1 MFYVICTLIA
11 MLLSSFA
18 IINSNSIGIAF
29 AQNISGV
36 NTFNLTIDDQ
46 KYPLMYNITGGEVSS
61 ITADRA
67 QSTLLINIA
76 SREDGTLT
84 IELPRN
90 VIDSK
95 AQGNTDEEYAVF
107 VDDQPNDFDET
118 TNNNEAR
125 VLEIGFDNG
134 AEQIEIAGTQ
144 IAAIDATDATATEA
158 DNATTITT
166 QGDTTTITTGGPT
179 VITEDNATEATA
191 TGGDTPNATGPTTVT
206 ASNTFDL
213 TIDDQTYP
221 LMYNIT
227 GGEVSSIT
235 ADRAQSTLLINVASR
250 EDGTLTIEL
259 PRNVIDSKAQGNTDE
274 EYAVFVDD
282 QPNDF
287 EETTNNNEARVLEI
301 GFDNGAEQIEIAG
314 TQIAAIDATGATA
327 TEADNATTITTQGDT
342 TTITTGGPT
351 VITEDNATGATATG
365 GETANAT
372 DSRIVTA
379 SNTFNLTIDDQKY
392 PLMYNITG
400 GEVSSITADRAQ
412 STLLINV
419 ASRED
424 GTLTIELP
432 RNVIDSKAQGNT
444 DEEYAVFVDD
454 QPNDFDET
462 TNNNE
467 ARVLEIGFDNGA
479 EQIEIAGTQI
489 AAIDATDAT
498 ATEADNATTITTEGN
513 TTTITTGGPTVITE
527 DNATEATATGGD
539 TPNATGPT
547 TVTASNTFDLTIDDQ
562 TYPLMYNITG
572 GEVSSITADRAQ
584 STLLINIASRED
596 GTLTIELPRNVIDS
610 KAQGNT
616 DEEYAVFVD
625 DQPNDFDETT
635 NNNEARVL
643 EIGFDNGAEQIEIA
657 GTQIAA
663 IDATD
668 ATATEADN
676 ATTITTEGNT
686 TTITT
691 GGPTVITEDNATE
704 ATATGGD
711 TPNATGPTTV
721 TASNT
726 FDLTIDDQTYPLMY
740 NITGGEVSSITA
752 DRAQST
758 LLINIASRED
768 GTLTIELPRNVIDS
782 KAQGNTDEEYAVF
795 VDDQPND
802 FEETT
807 NNNEARVLE
816 IGFDNGAEQIEIA
829 GTQIIPEFGP
839 ISAIILAISIIGFI
853 IAATKYNK
861 LSLIPKH

>member
-46 KYPLMYNITGGEVSS
+46 K
-61 ITADRA
+61 
-67 QSTLLINIA
+67 
-76 SREDGTLT
+76 
-84 IELPRN
+84 
-90 VIDSK
+90 
-95 AQGNTDEEYAVF
+95 
-107 VDDQPNDFDET
+107 
-118 TNNNEAR
+118 
-125 VLEIGFDNG
+125 
-134 AEQIEIAGTQ
+134 
-144 IAAIDATDATATEA
+144 
-158 DNATTITT
+158 
-166 QGDTTTITTGGPT
+166 
-179 VITEDNATEATA
+179 
-191 TGGDTPNATGPTTVT
+191 
-206 ASNTFDL
+206 
-213 TIDDQTYP
+213 YP

-351 VITEDNATGATATG
+351 VITGDNATGATATG
-365 GETANAT
+365 GDTANAT
-372 DSRIVTA
+372 DSRTVTA

-489 AAIDATDAT
+489 
-498 ATEADNATTITTEGN
+498 
-513 TTTITTGGPTVITE
+513 
-527 DNATEATATGGD
+527 
-539 TPNATGPT
+539 
-547 TVTASNTFDLTIDDQ
+547 
-562 TYPLMYNITG
+562 
-572 GEVSSITADRAQ
+572 
-584 STLLINIASRED
+584 
-596 GTLTIELPRNVIDS
+596 
-610 KAQGNT
+610 
-616 DEEYAVFVD
+616 
-625 DQPNDFDETT
+625 
-635 NNNEARVL
+635 
-643 EIGFDNGAEQIEIA
+643 
-657 GTQIAA
+657 
-663 IDATD
+663 
-668 ATATEADN
+668 
-676 ATTITTEGNT
+676 
-686 TTITT
+686 
-691 GGPTVITEDNATE
+691 
-704 ATATGGD
+704 
-711 TPNATGPTTV
+711 
-721 TASNT
+721 
-726 FDLTIDDQTYPLMY
+726 
-740 NITGGEVSSITA
+740 
-752 DRAQST
+752 
-758 LLINIASRED
+758 
-768 GTLTIELPRNVIDS
+768 
-782 KAQGNTDEEYAVF
+782 
-795 VDDQPND
+795 
-802 FEETT
+802 
-807 NNNEARVLE
+807 
-816 IGFDNGAEQIEIA
+816 
-829 GTQIIPEFGP
+829 IPEFGH
-839 ISAIILAISIIGFI
+839 ISAIILAISIMGFI

-861 LSLIPKH
+861 LSFIPKH

>member
-1 MFYVICTLIA
+1 MFYGIYTLIA

-18 IINSNSIGIAF
+18 IINSNIIVIAF
-29 AQNISGV
+29 AQNIS
-36 NTFNLTIDDQ
+36 
-46 KYPLMYNITGGEVSS
+46 
-61 ITADRA
+61 
-67 QSTLLINIA
+67 
-76 SREDGTLT
+76 
-84 IELPRN
+84 
-90 VIDSK
+90 
-95 AQGNTDEEYAVF
+95 
-107 VDDQPNDFDET
+107 
-118 TNNNEAR
+118 
-125 VLEIGFDNG
+125 
-134 AEQIEIAGTQ
+134 
-144 IAAIDATDATATEA
+144 DA
-158 DNATTITT
+158 
-166 QGDTTTITTGGPT
+166 
-179 VITEDNATEATA
+179 
-191 TGGDTPNATGPTTVT
+191 
-206 ASNTFDL
+206 
-213 TIDDQTYP
+213 
-221 LMYNIT
+221 
-227 GGEVSSIT
+227 
-235 ADRAQSTLLINVASR
+235 
-250 EDGTLTIEL
+250 
-259 PRNVIDSKAQGNTDE
+259 
-274 EYAVFVDD
+274 
-282 QPNDF
+282 
-287 EETTNNNEARVLEI
+287 
-301 GFDNGAEQIEIAG
+301 
-314 TQIAAIDATGATA
+314 
-327 TEADNATTITTQGDT
+327 
-342 TTITTGGPT
+342 
-351 VITEDNATGATATG
+351 
-365 GETANAT
+365 
-372 DSRIVTA
+372 
-379 SNTFNLTIDDQKY
+379 
-392 PLMYNITG
+392 
-400 GEVSSITADRAQ
+400 
-412 STLLINV
+412 
-419 ASRED
+419 
-424 GTLTIELP
+424 
-432 RNVIDSKAQGNT
+432 
-444 DEEYAVFVDD
+444 
-454 QPNDFDET
+454 
-462 TNNNE
+462 
-467 ARVLEIGFDNGA
+467 
-479 EQIEIAGTQI
+479 
-489 AAIDATDAT
+489 
-498 ATEADNATTITTEGN
+498 
-513 TTTITTGGPTVITE
+513 
-527 DNATEATATGGD
+527 
-539 TPNATGPT
+539 
-547 TVTASNTFDLTIDDQ
+547 NTFDLTIDDQ

-625 DQPNDFDETT
+625 DQPNDFEETT

-691 GGPTVITEDNATE
+691 EGDTTTITTGGPTVITEDNATD

-711 TPNATGPTTV
+711 TPNATGPTNV

-861 LSLIPKH
+861 LSFIPKH

>member
-1 MFYVICTLIA
+1 MFYGIYTLIA
-11 MLLSSFA
+11 MLLSSFV
-18 IINSNSIGIAF
+18 IINSNIIVIAF
-29 AQNISGV
+29 AQNIS
-36 NTFNLTIDDQ
+36 
-46 KYPLMYNITGGEVSS
+46 
-61 ITADRA
+61 
-67 QSTLLINIA
+67 
-76 SREDGTLT
+76 
-84 IELPRN
+84 
-90 VIDSK
+90 
-95 AQGNTDEEYAVF
+95 
-107 VDDQPNDFDET
+107 
-118 TNNNEAR
+118 
-125 VLEIGFDNG
+125 
-134 AEQIEIAGTQ
+134 
-144 IAAIDATDATATEA
+144 DA
-158 DNATTITT
+158 
-166 QGDTTTITTGGPT
+166 
-179 VITEDNATEATA
+179 
-191 TGGDTPNATGPTTVT
+191 
-206 ASNTFDL
+206 
-213 TIDDQTYP
+213 
-221 LMYNIT
+221 
-227 GGEVSSIT
+227 
-235 ADRAQSTLLINVASR
+235 
-250 EDGTLTIEL
+250 
-259 PRNVIDSKAQGNTDE
+259 
-274 EYAVFVDD
+274 
-282 QPNDF
+282 
-287 EETTNNNEARVLEI
+287 
-301 GFDNGAEQIEIAG
+301 
-314 TQIAAIDATGATA
+314 
-327 TEADNATTITTQGDT
+327 
-342 TTITTGGPT
+342 
-351 VITEDNATGATATG
+351 
-365 GETANAT
+365 
-372 DSRIVTA
+372 
-379 SNTFNLTIDDQKY
+379 
-392 PLMYNITG
+392 
-400 GEVSSITADRAQ
+400 
-412 STLLINV
+412 
-419 ASRED
+419 
-424 GTLTIELP
+424 
-432 RNVIDSKAQGNT
+432 
-444 DEEYAVFVDD
+444 
-454 QPNDFDET
+454 
-462 TNNNE
+462 
-467 ARVLEIGFDNGA
+467 
-479 EQIEIAGTQI
+479 
-489 AAIDATDAT
+489 
-498 ATEADNATTITTEGN
+498 
-513 TTTITTGGPTVITE
+513 
-527 DNATEATATGGD
+527 
-539 TPNATGPT
+539 
-547 TVTASNTFDLTIDDQ
+547 NTFDLTIDDQ

-625 DQPNDFDETT
+625 DQPSNFEETT

-676 ATTITTEGNT
+676 ATTITTEGDTTTITTEGDT

-691 GGPTVITEDNATE
+691 GGPTVITEENATN

-861 LSLIPKH
+861 LSFIPKH

>member
-1 MFYVICTLIA
+1 MFYGICTLIA

-46 KYPLMYNITGGEVSS
+46 K
-61 ITADRA
+61 
-67 QSTLLINIA
+67 
-76 SREDGTLT
+76 
-84 IELPRN
+84 
-90 VIDSK
+90 
-95 AQGNTDEEYAVF
+95 
-107 VDDQPNDFDET
+107 
-118 TNNNEAR
+118 
-125 VLEIGFDNG
+125 
-134 AEQIEIAGTQ
+134 
-144 IAAIDATDATATEA
+144 
-158 DNATTITT
+158 
-166 QGDTTTITTGGPT
+166 
-179 VITEDNATEATA
+179 
-191 TGGDTPNATGPTTVT
+191 
-206 ASNTFDL
+206 
-213 TIDDQTYP
+213 YP

-372 DSRIVTA
+372 DSRTVTA

-419 ASRED
+419 
-424 GTLTIELP
+424 
-432 RNVIDSKAQGNT
+432 
-444 DEEYAVFVDD
+444 
-454 QPNDFDET
+454 
-462 TNNNE
+462 
-467 ARVLEIGFDNGA
+467 
-479 EQIEIAGTQI
+479 
-489 AAIDATDAT
+489 
-498 ATEADNATTITTEGN
+498 
-513 TTTITTGGPTVITE
+513 
-527 DNATEATATGGD
+527 
-539 TPNATGPT
+539 
-547 TVTASNTFDLTIDDQ
+547 
-562 TYPLMYNITG
+562 
-572 GEVSSITADRAQ
+572 
-584 STLLINIASRED
+584 
-596 GTLTIELPRNVIDS
+596 
-610 KAQGNT
+610 
-616 DEEYAVFVD
+616 
-625 DQPNDFDETT
+625 
-635 NNNEARVL
+635 
-643 EIGFDNGAEQIEIA
+643 
-657 GTQIAA
+657 
-663 IDATD
+663 
-668 ATATEADN
+668 
-676 ATTITTEGNT
+676 
-686 TTITT
+686 
-691 GGPTVITEDNATE
+691 
-704 ATATGGD
+704 
-711 TPNATGPTTV
+711 
-721 TASNT
+721 
-726 FDLTIDDQTYPLMY
+726 
-740 NITGGEVSSITA
+740 
-752 DRAQST
+752 
-758 LLINIASRED
+758 ASRED

-861 LSLIPKH
+861 LSFIPKH

>member
-46 KYPLMYNITGGEVSS
+46 K
-61 ITADRA
+61 
-67 QSTLLINIA
+67 
-76 SREDGTLT
+76 
-84 IELPRN
+84 
-90 VIDSK
+90 
-95 AQGNTDEEYAVF
+95 
-107 VDDQPNDFDET
+107 
-118 TNNNEAR
+118 
-125 VLEIGFDNG
+125 
-134 AEQIEIAGTQ
+134 
-144 IAAIDATDATATEA
+144 
-158 DNATTITT
+158 
-166 QGDTTTITTGGPT
+166 
-179 VITEDNATEATA
+179 
-191 TGGDTPNATGPTTVT
+191 
-206 ASNTFDL
+206 
-213 TIDDQTYP
+213 YP

-351 VITEDNATGATATG
+351 VITGDNATGATATG
-365 GETANAT
+365 GDTANAT
-372 DSRIVTA
+372 DSR
-379 SNTFNLTIDDQKY
+379 
-392 PLMYNITG
+392 
-400 GEVSSITADRAQ
+400 
-412 STLLINV
+412 
-419 ASRED
+419 
-424 GTLTIELP
+424 
-432 RNVIDSKAQGNT
+432 
-444 DEEYAVFVDD
+444 
-454 QPNDFDET
+454 
-462 TNNNE
+462 
-467 ARVLEIGFDNGA
+467 
-479 EQIEIAGTQI
+479 
-489 AAIDATDAT
+489 
-498 ATEADNATTITTEGN
+498 
-513 TTTITTGGPTVITE
+513 
-527 DNATEATATGGD
+527 
-539 TPNATGPT
+539 

-802 FEETT
+802 FDETT

-829 GTQIIPEFGP
+829 GTQIIPEFGH
-839 ISAIILAISIIGFI
+839 ISAIILAISIMGFI

-861 LSLIPKH
+861 LSFIPKH

>member
-1 MFYVICTLIA
+1 MFYGIYTLIA

-18 IINSNSIGIAF
+18 IINSNIIVIAF
-29 AQNISGV
+29 AQNIS
-36 NTFNLTIDDQ
+36 
-46 KYPLMYNITGGEVSS
+46 
-61 ITADRA
+61 
-67 QSTLLINIA
+67 
-76 SREDGTLT
+76 
-84 IELPRN
+84 
-90 VIDSK
+90 
-95 AQGNTDEEYAVF
+95 
-107 VDDQPNDFDET
+107 
-118 TNNNEAR
+118 
-125 VLEIGFDNG
+125 
-134 AEQIEIAGTQ
+134 
-144 IAAIDATDATATEA
+144 DA
-158 DNATTITT
+158 
-166 QGDTTTITTGGPT
+166 
-179 VITEDNATEATA
+179 
-191 TGGDTPNATGPTTVT
+191 
-206 ASNTFDL
+206 
-213 TIDDQTYP
+213 
-221 LMYNIT
+221 
-227 GGEVSSIT
+227 
-235 ADRAQSTLLINVASR
+235 
-250 EDGTLTIEL
+250 
-259 PRNVIDSKAQGNTDE
+259 
-274 EYAVFVDD
+274 
-282 QPNDF
+282 
-287 EETTNNNEARVLEI
+287 
-301 GFDNGAEQIEIAG
+301 
-314 TQIAAIDATGATA
+314 
-327 TEADNATTITTQGDT
+327 
-342 TTITTGGPT
+342 
-351 VITEDNATGATATG
+351 
-365 GETANAT
+365 
-372 DSRIVTA
+372 
-379 SNTFNLTIDDQKY
+379 
-392 PLMYNITG
+392 
-400 GEVSSITADRAQ
+400 
-412 STLLINV
+412 
-419 ASRED
+419 
-424 GTLTIELP
+424 
-432 RNVIDSKAQGNT
+432 
-444 DEEYAVFVDD
+444 
-454 QPNDFDET
+454 
-462 TNNNE
+462 
-467 ARVLEIGFDNGA
+467 
-479 EQIEIAGTQI
+479 
-489 AAIDATDAT
+489 
-498 ATEADNATTITTEGN
+498 
-513 TTTITTGGPTVITE
+513 
-527 DNATEATATGGD
+527 
-539 TPNATGPT
+539 
-547 TVTASNTFDLTIDDQ
+547 NTFDLTIDDQ

-625 DQPNDFDETT
+625 DQPNDFEETT

-668 ATATEADN
+668 STATEADN
-676 ATTITTEGNT
+676 ATTITTEGDTTTITTEGDT

-691 GGPTVITEDNATE
+691 GGPTVITEDNAAN

-711 TPNATGPTTV
+711 TPNATRPTTV

-861 LSLIPKH
+861 LSFIPKH

>member
-1 MFYVICTLIA
+1 MFYGICTLIA

-67 QSTLLINIA
+67 QSTLLINI
-76 SREDGTLT
+76 
-84 IELPRN
+84 
-90 VIDSK
+90 
-95 AQGNTDEEYAVF
+95 
-107 VDDQPNDFDET
+107 
-118 TNNNEAR
+118 
-125 VLEIGFDNG
+125 
-134 AEQIEIAGTQ
+134 
-144 IAAIDATDATATEA
+144 
-158 DNATTITT
+158 
-166 QGDTTTITTGGPT
+166 
-179 VITEDNATEATA
+179 
-191 TGGDTPNATGPTTVT
+191 
-206 ASNTFDL
+206 
-213 TIDDQTYP
+213 
-221 LMYNIT
+221 
-227 GGEVSSIT
+227 
-235 ADRAQSTLLINVASR
+235 ASR

-365 GETANAT
+365 GDTANAT
-372 DSRIVTA
+372 DSRTVTA

-419 ASRED
+419 
-424 GTLTIELP
+424 
-432 RNVIDSKAQGNT
+432 
-444 DEEYAVFVDD
+444 
-454 QPNDFDET
+454 
-462 TNNNE
+462 
-467 ARVLEIGFDNGA
+467 
-479 EQIEIAGTQI
+479 
-489 AAIDATDAT
+489 
-498 ATEADNATTITTEGN
+498 
-513 TTTITTGGPTVITE
+513 
-527 DNATEATATGGD
+527 
-539 TPNATGPT
+539 
-547 TVTASNTFDLTIDDQ
+547 
-562 TYPLMYNITG
+562 
-572 GEVSSITADRAQ
+572 
-584 STLLINIASRED
+584 
-596 GTLTIELPRNVIDS
+596 
-610 KAQGNT
+610 
-616 DEEYAVFVD
+616 
-625 DQPNDFDETT
+625 
-635 NNNEARVL
+635 
-643 EIGFDNGAEQIEIA
+643 
-657 GTQIAA
+657 
-663 IDATD
+663 
-668 ATATEADN
+668 
-676 ATTITTEGNT
+676 
-686 TTITT
+686 
-691 GGPTVITEDNATE
+691 
-704 ATATGGD
+704 
-711 TPNATGPTTV
+711 
-721 TASNT
+721 
-726 FDLTIDDQTYPLMY
+726 
-740 NITGGEVSSITA
+740 
-752 DRAQST
+752 
-758 LLINIASRED
+758 ASRED

-861 LSLIPKH
+861 LSFIPKH

>member
-1 MFYVICTLIA
+1 MFYGICTLIA

-46 KYPLMYNITGGEVSS
+46 K
-61 ITADRA
+61 
-67 QSTLLINIA
+67 
-76 SREDGTLT
+76 
-84 IELPRN
+84 
-90 VIDSK
+90 
-95 AQGNTDEEYAVF
+95 
-107 VDDQPNDFDET
+107 
-118 TNNNEAR
+118 
-125 VLEIGFDNG
+125 
-134 AEQIEIAGTQ
+134 
-144 IAAIDATDATATEA
+144 
-158 DNATTITT
+158 
-166 QGDTTTITTGGPT
+166 
-179 VITEDNATEATA
+179 
-191 TGGDTPNATGPTTVT
+191 
-206 ASNTFDL
+206 
-213 TIDDQTYP
+213 YP

-365 GETANAT
+365 GDTANAT
-372 DSRIVTA
+372 DSRTVTA

-454 QPNDFDET
+454 QPINFEET

-479 EQIEIAGTQI
+479 EQIEIAGTQM
-489 AAIDATDAT
+489 AALDASGAT
-498 ATEADNATTITTEGN
+498 AAEADNATTITTEGN
-513 TTTITTGGPTVITE
+513 TTTITTEGGTTTITTGGPTVITE
-527 DNATEATATGGD
+527 DNATGATARSGD
-539 TPNATGPT
+539 TPNATGPR
-547 TVTASNTFDLTIDDQ
+547 TVTSSNAFNLTIDDQ

-584 STLLINIASRED
+584 STLLINVASRED

-625 DQPNDFDETT
+625 DQP
-635 NNNEARVL
+635 
-643 EIGFDNGAEQIEIA
+643 
-657 GTQIAA
+657 
-663 IDATD
+663 
-668 ATATEADN
+668 
-676 ATTITTEGNT
+676 
-686 TTITT
+686 
-691 GGPTVITEDNATE
+691 
-704 ATATGGD
+704 
-711 TPNATGPTTV
+711 
-721 TASNT
+721 
-726 FDLTIDDQTYPLMY
+726 
-740 NITGGEVSSITA
+740 
-752 DRAQST
+752 
-758 LLINIASRED
+758 IN
-768 GTLTIELPRNVIDS
+768 
-782 KAQGNTDEEYAVF
+782 
-795 VDDQPND
+795 

-829 GTQIIPEFGP
+829 GTQM
-839 ISAIILAISIIGFI
+839 A
-853 IAATKYNK
+853 
-861 LSLIPKH
+861 

>member
-1 MFYVICTLIA
+1 MFYGICTLIA

-46 KYPLMYNITGGEVSS
+46 K
-61 ITADRA
+61 
-67 QSTLLINIA
+67 
-76 SREDGTLT
+76 
-84 IELPRN
+84 
-90 VIDSK
+90 
-95 AQGNTDEEYAVF
+95 
-107 VDDQPNDFDET
+107 
-118 TNNNEAR
+118 
-125 VLEIGFDNG
+125 
-134 AEQIEIAGTQ
+134 
-144 IAAIDATDATATEA
+144 
-158 DNATTITT
+158 
-166 QGDTTTITTGGPT
+166 
-179 VITEDNATEATA
+179 
-191 TGGDTPNATGPTTVT
+191 
-206 ASNTFDL
+206 
-213 TIDDQTYP
+213 YP

-372 DSRIVTA
+372 DSRTVTA
-379 SNTFNLTIDDQKY
+379 SNTFNLTIDDQK
-392 PLMYNITG
+392 
-400 GEVSSITADRAQ
+400 
-412 STLLINV
+412 
-419 ASRED
+419 
-424 GTLTIELP
+424 
-432 RNVIDSKAQGNT
+432 
-444 DEEYAVFVDD
+444 
-454 QPNDFDET
+454 
-462 TNNNE
+462 
-467 ARVLEIGFDNGA
+467 
-479 EQIEIAGTQI
+479 
-489 AAIDATDAT
+489 
-498 ATEADNATTITTEGN
+498 
-513 TTTITTGGPTVITE
+513 
-527 DNATEATATGGD
+527 
-539 TPNATGPT
+539 
-547 TVTASNTFDLTIDDQ
+547 
-562 TYPLMYNITG
+562 
-572 GEVSSITADRAQ
+572 
-584 STLLINIASRED
+584 
-596 GTLTIELPRNVIDS
+596 
-610 KAQGNT
+610 
-616 DEEYAVFVD
+616 
-625 DQPNDFDETT
+625 
-635 NNNEARVL
+635 
-643 EIGFDNGAEQIEIA
+643 
-657 GTQIAA
+657 
-663 IDATD
+663 
-668 ATATEADN
+668 
-676 ATTITTEGNT
+676 
-686 TTITT
+686 
-691 GGPTVITEDNATE
+691 
-704 ATATGGD
+704 
-711 TPNATGPTTV
+711 
-721 TASNT
+721 
-726 FDLTIDDQTYPLMY
+726 YPLMY

-829 GTQIIPEFGP
+829 GTQIA
-839 ISAIILAISIIGFI
+839 AID
-853 IAATKYNK
+853 ATGATATEADNATT
-861 LSLIPKH
+861 I

>member
-1 MFYVICTLIA
+1 MFYGICTLIA

-46 KYPLMYNITGGEVSS
+46 K
-61 ITADRA
+61 
-67 QSTLLINIA
+67 
-76 SREDGTLT
+76 
-84 IELPRN
+84 
-90 VIDSK
+90 
-95 AQGNTDEEYAVF
+95 
-107 VDDQPNDFDET
+107 
-118 TNNNEAR
+118 
-125 VLEIGFDNG
+125 
-134 AEQIEIAGTQ
+134 
-144 IAAIDATDATATEA
+144 
-158 DNATTITT
+158 
-166 QGDTTTITTGGPT
+166 
-179 VITEDNATEATA
+179 
-191 TGGDTPNATGPTTVT
+191 
-206 ASNTFDL
+206 
-213 TIDDQTYP
+213 YP

-365 GETANAT
+365 GDTANAT
-372 DSRIVTA
+372 DSRTVTA
-379 SNTFNLTIDDQKY
+379 SNTFNLTIDDQK
-392 PLMYNITG
+392 
-400 GEVSSITADRAQ
+400 
-412 STLLINV
+412 
-419 ASRED
+419 
-424 GTLTIELP
+424 
-432 RNVIDSKAQGNT
+432 
-444 DEEYAVFVDD
+444 
-454 QPNDFDET
+454 
-462 TNNNE
+462 
-467 ARVLEIGFDNGA
+467 
-479 EQIEIAGTQI
+479 
-489 AAIDATDAT
+489 
-498 ATEADNATTITTEGN
+498 
-513 TTTITTGGPTVITE
+513 
-527 DNATEATATGGD
+527 
-539 TPNATGPT
+539 
-547 TVTASNTFDLTIDDQ
+547 
-562 TYPLMYNITG
+562 
-572 GEVSSITADRAQ
+572 
-584 STLLINIASRED
+584 
-596 GTLTIELPRNVIDS
+596 
-610 KAQGNT
+610 
-616 DEEYAVFVD
+616 
-625 DQPNDFDETT
+625 
-635 NNNEARVL
+635 
-643 EIGFDNGAEQIEIA
+643 
-657 GTQIAA
+657 
-663 IDATD
+663 
-668 ATATEADN
+668 
-676 ATTITTEGNT
+676 
-686 TTITT
+686 
-691 GGPTVITEDNATE
+691 
-704 ATATGGD
+704 
-711 TPNATGPTTV
+711 
-721 TASNT
+721 
-726 FDLTIDDQTYPLMY
+726 YPLMY

-861 LSLIPKH
+861 LSFIPKH

>member
-67 QSTLLINIA
+67 QSTLLINI
-76 SREDGTLT
+76 
-84 IELPRN
+84 
-90 VIDSK
+90 
-95 AQGNTDEEYAVF
+95 
-107 VDDQPNDFDET
+107 
-118 TNNNEAR
+118 
-125 VLEIGFDNG
+125 
-134 AEQIEIAGTQ
+134 
-144 IAAIDATDATATEA
+144 
-158 DNATTITT
+158 
-166 QGDTTTITTGGPT
+166 
-179 VITEDNATEATA
+179 
-191 TGGDTPNATGPTTVT
+191 
-206 ASNTFDL
+206 
-213 TIDDQTYP
+213 
-221 LMYNIT
+221 
-227 GGEVSSIT
+227 
-235 ADRAQSTLLINVASR
+235 
-250 EDGTLTIEL
+250 
-259 PRNVIDSKAQGNTDE
+259 
-274 EYAVFVDD
+274 
-282 QPNDF
+282 
-287 EETTNNNEARVLEI
+287 
-301 GFDNGAEQIEIAG
+301 
-314 TQIAAIDATGATA
+314 
-327 TEADNATTITTQGDT
+327 
-342 TTITTGGPT
+342 
-351 VITEDNATGATATG
+351 
-365 GETANAT
+365 
-372 DSRIVTA
+372 
-379 SNTFNLTIDDQKY
+379 
-392 PLMYNITG
+392 
-400 GEVSSITADRAQ
+400 
-412 STLLINV
+412 

-657 GTQIAA
+657 GTQI
-663 IDATD
+663 
-668 ATATEADN
+668 
-676 ATTITTEGNT
+676 
-686 TTITT
+686 
-691 GGPTVITEDNATE
+691 
-704 ATATGGD
+704 
-711 TPNATGPTTV
+711 
-721 TASNT
+721 
-726 FDLTIDDQTYPLMY
+726 
-740 NITGGEVSSITA
+740 
-752 DRAQST
+752 
-758 LLINIASRED
+758 
-768 GTLTIELPRNVIDS
+768 
-782 KAQGNTDEEYAVF
+782 
-795 VDDQPND
+795 
-802 FEETT
+802 
-807 NNNEARVLE
+807 
-816 IGFDNGAEQIEIA
+816 
-829 GTQIIPEFGP
+829 IPEFGH
-839 ISAIILAISIIGFI
+839 ISAIILAISIMGFI

-861 LSLIPKH
+861 LSFIPKH

>member
-1 MFYVICTLIA
+1 MFYGIYTLIA

-18 IINSNSIGIAF
+18 IINSNIIVIAF
-29 AQNISGV
+29 AQNISDA
-36 NTFNLTIDDQ
+36 NTFDLTIDDQ
-46 KYPLMYNITGGEVSS
+46 TYPLMYNITGGEVSS

-107 VDDQPNDFDET
+107 VDDQPINFEET
-118 TNNNEAR
+118 TNNKEAR

-144 IAAIDATDATATEA
+144 MAALDATGATAAEA
-158 DNATTITT
+158 DNATTITTEGNTTTITT

-179 VITEDNATEATA
+179 VITGDNATGATA

-498 ATEADNATTITTEGN
+498 AT
-513 TTTITTGGPTVITE
+513 
-527 DNATEATATGGD
+527 
-539 TPNATGPT
+539 
-547 TVTASNTFDLTIDDQ
+547 
-562 TYPLMYNITG
+562 
-572 GEVSSITADRAQ
+572 
-584 STLLINIASRED
+584 
-596 GTLTIELPRNVIDS
+596 
-610 KAQGNT
+610 
-616 DEEYAVFVD
+616 
-625 DQPNDFDETT
+625 
-635 NNNEARVL
+635 
-643 EIGFDNGAEQIEIA
+643 
-657 GTQIAA
+657 
-663 IDATD
+663 
-668 ATATEADN
+668 
-676 ATTITTEGNT
+676 
-686 TTITT
+686 
-691 GGPTVITEDNATE
+691 
-704 ATATGGD
+704 
-711 TPNATGPTTV
+711 
-721 TASNT
+721 
-726 FDLTIDDQTYPLMY
+726 
-740 NITGGEVSSITA
+740 
-752 DRAQST
+752 
-758 LLINIASRED
+758 
-768 GTLTIELPRNVIDS
+768 
-782 KAQGNTDEEYAVF
+782 
-795 VDDQPND
+795 
-802 FEETT
+802 
-807 NNNEARVLE
+807 
-816 IGFDNGAEQIEIA
+816 
-829 GTQIIPEFGP
+829 
-839 ISAIILAISIIGFI
+839 
-853 IAATKYNK
+853 
-861 LSLIPKH
+861 

>member
-1 MFYVICTLIA
+1 MFYGICTLIA

-46 KYPLMYNITGGEVSS
+46 K
-61 ITADRA
+61 
-67 QSTLLINIA
+67 
-76 SREDGTLT
+76 
-84 IELPRN
+84 
-90 VIDSK
+90 
-95 AQGNTDEEYAVF
+95 
-107 VDDQPNDFDET
+107 
-118 TNNNEAR
+118 
-125 VLEIGFDNG
+125 
-134 AEQIEIAGTQ
+134 
-144 IAAIDATDATATEA
+144 
-158 DNATTITT
+158 
-166 QGDTTTITTGGPT
+166 
-179 VITEDNATEATA
+179 
-191 TGGDTPNATGPTTVT
+191 
-206 ASNTFDL
+206 
-213 TIDDQTYP
+213 YP

-365 GETANAT
+365 GDTANAT
-372 DSRIVTA
+372 DSRTVTA

-454 QPNDFDET
+454 QPNDF
-462 TNNNE
+462 
-467 ARVLEIGFDNGA
+467 
-479 EQIEIAGTQI
+479 
-489 AAIDATDAT
+489 
-498 ATEADNATTITTEGN
+498 
-513 TTTITTGGPTVITE
+513 
-527 DNATEATATGGD
+527 
-539 TPNATGPT
+539 
-547 TVTASNTFDLTIDDQ
+547 
-562 TYPLMYNITG
+562 
-572 GEVSSITADRAQ
+572 
-584 STLLINIASRED
+584 
-596 GTLTIELPRNVIDS
+596 
-610 KAQGNT
+610 
-616 DEEYAVFVD
+616 
-625 DQPNDFDETT
+625 
-635 NNNEARVL
+635 
-643 EIGFDNGAEQIEIA
+643 
-657 GTQIAA
+657 
-663 IDATD
+663 
-668 ATATEADN
+668 
-676 ATTITTEGNT
+676 
-686 TTITT
+686 
-691 GGPTVITEDNATE
+691 
-704 ATATGGD
+704 
-711 TPNATGPTTV
+711 
-721 TASNT
+721 
-726 FDLTIDDQTYPLMY
+726 
-740 NITGGEVSSITA
+740 
-752 DRAQST
+752 
-758 LLINIASRED
+758 
-768 GTLTIELPRNVIDS
+768 
-782 KAQGNTDEEYAVF
+782 
-795 VDDQPND
+795 
-802 FEETT
+802 EETT

-839 ISAIILAISIIGFI
+839 ISAIILVISIIGFI

-861 LSLIPKH
+861 LSFIPK

>member
-1 MFYVICTLIA
+1 MFYGIYTLIA
-11 MLLSSFA
+11 MLLSSFV
-18 IINSNSIGIAF
+18 IINSNIIVIAF
-29 AQNISGV
+29 AQNNS
-36 NTFNLTIDDQ
+36 
-46 KYPLMYNITGGEVSS
+46 
-61 ITADRA
+61 
-67 QSTLLINIA
+67 
-76 SREDGTLT
+76 
-84 IELPRN
+84 
-90 VIDSK
+90 
-95 AQGNTDEEYAVF
+95 
-107 VDDQPNDFDET
+107 
-118 TNNNEAR
+118 
-125 VLEIGFDNG
+125 
-134 AEQIEIAGTQ
+134 
-144 IAAIDATDATATEA
+144 DA
-158 DNATTITT
+158 
-166 QGDTTTITTGGPT
+166 
-179 VITEDNATEATA
+179 
-191 TGGDTPNATGPTTVT
+191 
-206 ASNTFDL
+206 
-213 TIDDQTYP
+213 
-221 LMYNIT
+221 
-227 GGEVSSIT
+227 
-235 ADRAQSTLLINVASR
+235 
-250 EDGTLTIEL
+250 
-259 PRNVIDSKAQGNTDE
+259 
-274 EYAVFVDD
+274 
-282 QPNDF
+282 
-287 EETTNNNEARVLEI
+287 
-301 GFDNGAEQIEIAG
+301 
-314 TQIAAIDATGATA
+314 
-327 TEADNATTITTQGDT
+327 
-342 TTITTGGPT
+342 
-351 VITEDNATGATATG
+351 
-365 GETANAT
+365 
-372 DSRIVTA
+372 
-379 SNTFNLTIDDQKY
+379 
-392 PLMYNITG
+392 
-400 GEVSSITADRAQ
+400 
-412 STLLINV
+412 
-419 ASRED
+419 
-424 GTLTIELP
+424 
-432 RNVIDSKAQGNT
+432 
-444 DEEYAVFVDD
+444 
-454 QPNDFDET
+454 
-462 TNNNE
+462 
-467 ARVLEIGFDNGA
+467 
-479 EQIEIAGTQI
+479 
-489 AAIDATDAT
+489 
-498 ATEADNATTITTEGN
+498 
-513 TTTITTGGPTVITE
+513 
-527 DNATEATATGGD
+527 
-539 TPNATGPT
+539 
-547 TVTASNTFDLTIDDQ
+547 NTFDLTIDDQ

-625 DQPNDFDETT
+625 DQPNDFEETT

-691 GGPTVITEDNATE
+691 EGDTTTITTGGPTVITEDNATD

-861 LSLIPKH
+861 LSFIPKH